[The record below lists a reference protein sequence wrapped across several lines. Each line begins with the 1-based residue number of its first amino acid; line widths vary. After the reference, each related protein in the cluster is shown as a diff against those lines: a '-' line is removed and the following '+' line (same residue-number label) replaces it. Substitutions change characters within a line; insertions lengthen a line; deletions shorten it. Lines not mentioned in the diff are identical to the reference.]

1 MFDAWGEPPK
11 KLREESD
18 SERQEESE
26 AEEPETVSDSEIQDQ
41 GASDS
46 IPVGSSQC
54 TALCCHNSVQAF
66 QPRFKQW

>member
-1 MFDAWGEPPK
+1 MTKTQPTLFDAWGEPPK

-18 SERQEESE
+18 SEGQEESE

-46 IPVGSSQC
+46 ISCG
-54 TALCCHNSVQAF
+54 F
-66 QPRFKQW
+66 

>member
-1 MFDAWGEPPK
+1 MHGVSHL